1 LKDGSTLLEA
11 VVRLSPDVGIMDINM
26 PDLNGSDVCRLI
38 RQSAPKTRVVIVM
51 LAMDVAI
58 RQQAFAAGASAFA

>member
-1 LKDGSTLLEA
+1 
-11 VVRLSPDVGIMDINM
+11 MDINM